1 MSVID
6 VKDSAAPGNSGAG
19 CVFESEEGY
28 ALTPSGLDGA
38 EAGIAAESDSSDV
51 VETETD
57 VADAAVDIANA
68 GFVREAGA
76 EAGVEPEAA
85 SADAA
90 EDQPPRKDLLHF
102 DADALAAYRSNSRA
116 KPVHP
121 DPKIVVTADFCINP
135 KGASCSRCTM
145 ACPVGAISLD
155 VRGLPRIDVKIC
167 TFCGICLGICDAF
180 TSNDVTMTDLAARTA
195 RAAQRGEGVFIACAP
210 VLEGEEEPAPCVVE
224 VPCLAAL
231 SPEFW
236 TSLLAKGI
244 ELRAVCDFERCA
256 DCARGGD
263 VAEMLYTHAIET
275 AQAWTQR
282 SIEVVDEVPAKTGYL
297 QGFVQHG
304 DVDRRG
310 VFTHF
315 ADKVEDAAS
324 GEYRK
329 RNSSVL
335 QDFYERQER
344 MRAQTRQIQS
354 TLPEVNRHA
363 QSGSL
368 VKLMQPKR
376 RMLLEA
382 IEHDASIA
390 ERVLLLVSDT
400 DCASCC
406 NALDCAS
413 ACPTSARY
421 PDADTGLLSYDVRYC
436 IGCGNC
442 TRACPTQ
449 AAHLVEVP
457 ASLLDAAPGIVCTQA
472 LKRLRAEQA
481 EAERKA
487 RSAEERLS
495 EAD

>member
-1 MSVID
+1 MSAFD
-6 VKDSAAPGNSGAG
+6 TKDGAAPGNSGADS
-19 CVFESEEGY
+19 VFEPEG
-28 ALTPSGLDGA
+28 GLGAAAPELEGDPAETDGA
-38 EAGIAAESDSSDV
+38 SE
-51 VETETD
+51 
-57 VADAAVDIANA
+57 
-68 GFVREAGA
+68 
-76 EAGVEPEAA
+76 A
-85 SADAA
+85 SASETG
-90 EDQPPRKDLLHF
+90 EDQPSRKDLLHF
-102 DADALAAYRSNSRA
+102 DAEAVASYRSNSRA
-116 KPVHP
+116 KAVRP
-121 DPKIVVTADFCINP
+121 DPKIVVAADFCINP
-135 KGASCSRCTM
+135 KGGSCKRCVM
-145 ACPVGAISLD
+145 ACPAGAISLGD
-155 VRGLPRIDVKIC
+155 KGLPQIDAQAC

-180 TSNDVTMTDLAARTA
+180 TSNDVTMTDLASRAS

-210 VLEGEEEPAPCVVE
+210 VLEGEEDPAPCVVE

-236 TSLLAKGI
+236 TSLLAEGI
-244 ELRAVCDFERCA
+244 DLRAVCDFERCA

-282 SIEVVDEVPAKTGYL
+282 SIDVVDEVPAKTGYL
-297 QGFVQHG
+297 QSFVQHG

-315 ADKVEDAAS
+315 AGNVEDAAS

-335 QDFYERQER
+335 QEFYERQER
-344 MRAQTRQIQS
+344 MRAQTRQMQN

-363 QSGSL
+363 QSGS
-368 VKLMQPKR
+368 VMKLMQPKR
-376 RMLLEA
+376 RMLLNA
-382 IEHDASIA
+382 IARDASIA
-390 ERVLLLVSDT
+390 ERVQLVVSDT

-406 NALDCAS
+406 NALDCAG

-442 TRACPTQ
+442 THACPTQ
-449 AAHLVEVP
+449 AAHMVEVP
-457 ASLLDAAPGIVCTQA
+457 ASLLDAAPGIVCAQA
-472 LKRLRAEQA
+472 LERLQAERAEA
-481 EAERKA
+481 ARKV

>member
-1 MSVID
+1 MS
-6 VKDSAAPGNSGAG
+6 
-19 CVFESEEGY
+19 SE
-28 ALTPSGLDGA
+28 AVDP
-38 EAGIAAESDSSDV
+38 
-51 VETETD
+51 
-57 VADAAVDIANA
+57 ADAVD
-68 GFVREAGA
+68 
-76 EAGVEPEAA
+76 
-85 SADAA
+85 ST
-90 EDQPPRKDLLHF
+90 EDQPQRKDLLHF
-102 DADALAAYRSNSRA
+102 DAEAVAAYRSNSRVKA
-116 KPVHP
+116 TRP
-121 DPKIVVTADFCINP
+121 DPKIVVTADFCVNP
-135 KGASCSRCTM
+135 KGGSCKRCVM
-145 ACPVGAISLD
+145 ACPVAAIRLGTD
-155 VRGLPRIDVKIC
+155 GLPQIDSEAC

-180 TSNDVTMTDLAARTA
+180 TSNDVTMTDLASRVS

-210 VLEGEEEPAPCVVE
+210 VLEGEDDPAPCVVE

-236 TSLLAKGI
+236 TSLLAEGI

-256 DCARGGD
+256 KCARGGD

-282 SIEVVDEVPAKTGYL
+282 TIDVVDEVPAKTGYL
-297 QGFVQHG
+297 QSFVQHG

-315 ADKVEDAAS
+315 AGNVEDAAS

-344 MRAQTRQIQS
+344 MRAQTRQMQN

-363 QSGSL
+363 QSGS
-368 VKLMQPKR
+368 VMKLMQPKR
-376 RMLLEA
+376 RMLLQA

-390 ERVLLLVSDT
+390 ERVQLVVSDT

-406 NALDCAS
+406 NALDCAG

-442 TRACPTQ
+442 VRACFAH

-457 ASLLDAAPGIVCTQA
+457 ASLLDAAPGIVCVQA
-472 LKRLRAEQA
+472 LERLRAERR
-481 EAERKA
+481 EAARKA